1 MSTFNLIGYLTDS
14 IEATR
19 ADYVNDLLSCSPEMI
34 VFRPENG
41 GRSIADFSHEVA
53 VVNGRIAA
61 RMRGEDPGPWPYE
74 GWVTAPEDMQT
85 AEALSAAVT
94 ESALAVCEAL
104 KGLTEDQ
111 LLEEVTF
118 GNSSPTSLFK
128 LAAMVPY
135 HTGYHDGQ
143 MNYIQSLH
151 GDQDVH
157 WK

>member
-1 MSTFNLIGYLTDS
+1 MSSLNLIGYLTES

-19 ADYVNDLLSCSPEMI
+19 EDYVNDLQACTPEMLS
-34 VFRPENG
+34 FRPEKG
-41 GRSIADFSHEVA
+41 GRSIADFTYEVA
-53 VVNGRIAA
+53 VVNNRIAA
-61 RMRGEDPGPWPYE
+61 RMRGEDPGPWPFE
-74 GWVTAPEDMQT
+74 GWVTAPEDMQST
-85 AEALSAAVT
+85 EALVNAINESANAVT
-94 ESALAVCEAL
+94 EAL
-104 KGLTEDQ
+104 KGQTEEK